1 MPKCILH
8 VGMHKTGTTSI
19 QNSLK
24 SLDDENFY
32 YARIAG
38 RANHSISMLAIFGSL
53 KDGRVGKKHFGKHGM
68 GLQENIRRAR
78 EGIETSIAAARG
90 RTLVFSGEGMIK
102 LRTDEL
108 AGLKS
113 FMGQRGYDDIEIVAY
128 VRPPYG
134 YVSSAVQQK
143 VKAGNDGMLRIKG
156 SLPQYHAKFSKFDDV
171 FGAENVRLIKFD
183 PAAFEG
189 NDVVLDF
196 ISKMGI
202 ARDSIT
208 LIRKNESITRLAA
221 QLRFQH
227 SELVESGLQ
236 RPIRGGLGSAL
247 CNRLRTLD
255 EVKFR
260 LAPSLL
266 KPYIDSIKPDVQWME
281 QRLGQSLEEKLADE
295 PGDILS
301 VDDLRQPVP
310 GIDEKLRALLAEAG
324 VPVGG
329 DGSETT
335 GDLISLL
342 ARSMKMPPVAMTG
355 TTDGSG
361 PANTND
367 VYEQDEKRLAR
378 LARVA
383 MGERAHAG
391 GSRKR
396 AGLPGEQPPGI
407 DTGRALRRSQ
417 RLAARAA
424 RQGARSAVTDLLAP
438 RDTNGRPGAERPKR
452 LLAPSLRPRAEGTPV
467 TVSPRPMIN
476 PGKNLVV
483 LWSPKSACTTAYV
496 WFSYVSGFLPQVR
509 KYANWPHKH
518 RQEVYD
524 RSEFYRSAVDGDL
537 SASRIVRIIRDPYS
551 RAASIY
557 RHALQTRF
565 ADKALAFYQDAD
577 LSFDTGVSFQQFL
590 DFVATLDMT
599 EVDIHF
605 RPQFHPFEKARKP
618 DDVINISKQDLFG
631 ALNGFERSAGW
642 METDFSQFE
651 WLHGLE
657 GKRKAKQTPLQGSSL
672 DCVAYTR
679 QDAKSGAFP
688 SYDQLLTPEARAKI
702 EEIYKV
708 DFDAYREFL

>member
-1 MPKCILH
+1 
-8 VGMHKTGTTSI
+8 MHKTGTTSI

-32 YARIAG
+32 YARIAD
-38 RANHSISMLAIFGSL
+38 RANHSISMQSMFGTLNIGAS
-53 KDGRVGKKHFGKHGM
+53 GKHLGKR
-68 GLQENIRRAR
+68 GLGIEENARRAR
-78 EGIETSIAAARG
+78 DDFENSIIAAAG
-90 RTLVFSGEGMIK
+90 RTLVISGEGILK
-102 LRTDEL
+102 LPVEGLLKLKARL
-108 AGLKS
+108 AE
-113 FMGQRGYDDIEIVAY
+113 RGYDDIEVIAY

-143 VKAGNDGMLRIKG
+143 VKAGNNGVLKIRS
-156 SLPQYHAKFSKFDDV
+156 SLPQYQAKFSKFDQV
-171 FGAENVRLIKFD
+171 FGADKVRLMKFD
-183 PAAFEG
+183 PATFEG

-196 ISKMGI
+196 ISKAGI
-202 ARDSIT
+202 PRESIT

-227 SELVESGLQ
+227 SQLADAGLQ
-236 RPIRGGLGSAL
+236 RPVRGALGGAL
-247 CNRLRTLD
+247 CNRLRALD
-255 EVKFR
+255 ETRFR
-260 LAPSLL
+260 LAPSML
-266 KPYIDSIKPDVQWME
+266 KPYIDSVISDVQWME
-281 QRLGQSLEEKLADE
+281 RRLGQSLEEKLADE
-295 PGDILS
+295 PGDIIS
-301 VDDLRQPVP
+301 VNDLRQPVP

-324 VPVGG
+324 ITVRP
-329 DGSETT
+329 DHSKTT
-335 GDLISLL
+335 GDLIALL
-342 ARSMKMPPVAMTG
+342 ARSIKMPPGAMAG
-355 TTDGSG
+355 LADGSD
-361 PANTND
+361 PARMQE
-367 VYEQDEKRLAR
+367 VHEQDEKNLAL

-383 MGERAHAG
+383 MGAHAD
-391 GSRKR
+391 

-407 DTGRALRRSQ
+407 DPERALRRSQ

-424 RQGARSAVTDLLAP
+424 RQGARSAVTDLPAP
-438 RDTNGRPGAERPKR
+438 RDANGKLRADRPKR

-476 PGKNLVV
+476 PGKNLIV

-496 WFSYVSGFLPQVR
+496 WFSHVSGFLPQVR

-565 ADKALAFYQDAD
+565 ADKALAFYRDAD

-590 DFVATLDMT
+590 DFVATLDMS

-605 RPQFHPFEKARKP
+605 RPQFHPFENTRKP
-618 DDVINISKQDLFG
+618 DDIINISRQDLFE

-642 METDFSQFE
+642 TETDFAQFD

-657 GKRKAKQTPLQGSSL
+657 GKRKAKQTPLDGDAL
-672 DCVAYTR
+672 DRVAYTR

-688 SYDQLLTPEARAKI
+688 SYAQLLTPEARAKI
-702 EEIYKV
+702 EAIYKV
-708 DFDAYREFL
+708 DFDAYRDYL